1 MTQQDPEGRNTHN
14 KLDESEETIIAD
26 LKAAYKQINKIK
38 KSTQAREIKL
48 DIERRNLADK
58 MKKE

>member
-1 MTQQDPEGRNTHN
+1 MTKQAPEDSNAHN

>member
-1 MTQQDPEGRNTHN
+1 MTKQDPEDRNVPN
-14 KLDESEETIIAD
+14 KLDDSEETIIAD

>member
-1 MTQQDPEGRNTHN
+1 MTKQDPEDSNTHN
-14 KLDESEETIIAD
+14 KLDENDESIIAD

>member
-1 MTQQDPEGRNTHN
+1 MTKQEPEDINVPN
-14 KLDESEETIIAD
+14 KLDDSEETIIAD

>member
-1 MTQQDPEGRNTHN
+1 MTQQDPEDSNAHN

>member
-1 MTQQDPEGRNTHN
+1 MTKQDPEDSNAHN

>member
-1 MTQQDPEGRNTHN
+1 MTQQDPEGRNAHN

>member
-1 MTQQDPEGRNTHN
+1 MIKQDPEDRNVPN
-14 KLDESEETIIAD
+14 KLGDSEETIIAD

-48 DIERRNLADK
+48 DIERRNLAEK

>member
-1 MTQQDPEGRNTHN
+1 MSQNTPNKDPEH
-14 KLDESEETIIAD
+14 KLDENDESIIAD

-38 KSTQAREIKL
+38 KTTQAREIKL

>member
-1 MTQQDPEGRNTHN
+1 MTKQEPEDTNIPN
-14 KLDESEETIIAD
+14 KLDDSEEAIIAD